1 MQIKTVATIKGF
13 YINLDTSVSRK
24 TKVEQNLQ
32 KQGLNDWYR
41 RFPAIKATDEE
52 ASKKGL
58 NKGELGL
65 WRSWMCIFKGEIK
78 STEKYSQIHLVED
91 DAVIGPTFKKFA
103 SKLDEAER
111 FDILFTDMHVNAQ
124 IYTRVQKRYIYN
136 LINNRIELI
145 PELYT
150 GCTPS
155 CIIPK
160 NKIEKVYSILESKLK
175 DSKCL
180 PIDNTILRASHEKEL
195 RVSSTAP
202 FITSIGLEETMDS
215 TIQESTKDLDQQIE
229 LSQKIN
235 LLLRRKLSTVF
246 IDKTPLKEIIDAI
259 HELLEVRKE
268 IKVDIKEDAALINNL
283 AEYLTKKQ
291 VLKYKIHPRL
301 AEEPHN
307 PQ

>member
-1 MQIKTVATIKGF
+1 MQIKTMATIKGF

-32 KQGLNDWYR
+32 KQGINDWYR
-41 RFPAIKATDEE
+41 RFPAIKATNEE

-65 WRSWMCIFKGEIK
+65 WRSWMCILKGEIK
-78 STEKYSQIHLVED
+78 STENYSHLHILED

-124 IYTRVQKRYIYN
+124 IYTRLQKRYIYN

-155 CIIPK
+155 
-160 NKIEKVYSILESKLK
+160 
-175 DSKCL
+175 
-180 PIDNTILRASHEKEL
+180 AS
-195 RVSSTAP
+195 
-202 FITSIGLEETMDS
+202 
-215 TIQESTKDLDQQIE
+215 
-229 LSQKIN
+229 SQK
-235 LLLRRKLSTVF
+235 
-246 IDKTPLKEIIDAI
+246 
-259 HELLEVRKE
+259 
-268 IKVDIKEDAALINNL
+268 
-283 AEYLTKKQ
+283 
-291 VLKYKIHPRL
+291 
-301 AEEPHN
+301 
-307 PQ
+307 